1 MRINSFFIYV
11 GFDDYGTNVSHD
23 KSSRQQNC
31 VAFPLQFFEMLL
43 IFAGNGE
50 FGIGHRYCVCRFLF
64 CVPAVYKEGPMN
76 ADESGAEQ

>member
-43 IFAGNGE
+43 IFAGDGE
-50 FGIGHRYCVCRFLF
+50 FGIGH
-64 CVPAVYKEGPMN
+64 
-76 ADESGAEQ
+76 